1 MIHET
6 CLDIFQIWK
15 LSPAFSCLPEHLWCV
30 LYNHR
35 DTFVAGE
42 GFHTEETH
50 IRETS
55 ETANVEWA
63 RQLKFGFMTTPHLL
77 NHWKSQLLVVTDLG
91 SWLHCHIMCLLCG
104 IKHFFHVNAYAM
116 FSLEFRLSLMSQMK
130 QTIFKDW
137 EMYYF
142 FGSWSVCAKI
152 N

>member
-1 MIHET
+1 MKTKPSFLLFAWTPVMCIVQPQRYL
-6 CLDIFQIWK
+6 CSRRRF
-15 LSPAFSCLPEHLWCV
+15 P
-30 LYNHR
+30 HR
-35 DTFVAGE
+35 RNT
-42 GFHTEETH
+42 HTGNKWNSQRWVGKT
-50 IRETS
+50 
-55 ETANVEWA
+55 VEI
-63 RQLKFGFMTTPHLL
+63 GFMATPHLL

-142 FGSWSVCAKI
+142 SGSWSVCAKI